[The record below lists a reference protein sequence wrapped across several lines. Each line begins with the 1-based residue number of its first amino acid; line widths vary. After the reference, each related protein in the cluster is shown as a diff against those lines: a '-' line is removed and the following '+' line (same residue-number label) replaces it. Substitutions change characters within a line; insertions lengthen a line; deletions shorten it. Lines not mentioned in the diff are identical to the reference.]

1 MNQVDADLISEEARS
16 DPAFGQKIVSM
27 LRQPGGERLLSI
39 SARKAMANQFNPKL
53 YPESRG
59 QWGVLRRRAVALAEA
74 MPGMVDKIVA
84 KMPLSEKMDAVRA
97 IAQGEQP
104 RMVVAGMGELG
115 QFEIIGSLISTVA
128 GVGGSIYNAK
138 VTASAQQDIAK
149 IQANAAI
156 QGAQAQM
163 AVANAQ
169 AAIEQAK
176 AAQLTQAAQIAQSTS
191 PTGFLTKDIG
201 GGVPLWAVPAGI
213 ATLGIGAAVFFATRK
228 KRR

>member
-1 MNQVDADLISEEARS
+1 MNRVDADLIAEEARS
-16 DPAFGQKIVSM
+16 DPAFGQKLVSM

-39 SARKAMANQFNPKL
+39 SARKAMANAFNPKL
-53 YPESRG
+53 YPETKG
-59 QWGVLRRRAVALAEA
+59 QWDVLRRRAHALAES
-74 MPGMVDKIVA
+74 MPGIVDKIVS
-84 KMPLSEKMDAVRA
+84 KMPFSEKMDAVRA

-104 RMVVAGMGELG
+104 RMVIAGMGELG

-213 ATLGIGAAVFFATRK
+213 ATLGIGAAIFFSTRK